1 MIIQTDTP
9 QYHDV
14 EPQLLNKFFLR
25 HLDRIY
31 CAKSHLVERL
41 QESNISTRFKDL
53 HRAVNK
59 TCKDVN
65 SQIARIN
72 RIYVLL
78 GSKASM
84 QYCDGLVAM
93 VEDAFLSIHQQ
104 QDSEFLRNLSILAYL
119 HEIESVEIASFNILL
134 LAASHLPDKQVA
146 QLIKE
151 NLDEAN
157 EDCELVMLITKK
169 YLNP

>member
-1 MIIQTDTP
+1 MNIQADTP
-9 QYHDV
+9 HYSDNDP
-14 EPQLLNKFFLR
+14 ELFKKFFLR

-41 QESNISTRFKDL
+41 QESNISDRFKDL

-59 TCKDVN
+59 TCKDVE
-65 SQIARIN
+65 SQIARMD
-72 RIYVLL
+72 RIYALL
-78 GSKASM
+78 GSNASV
-84 QYCDGLVAM
+84 QNCDGLVAM

-104 QDSEFLRNLSILAYL
+104 QESEILRNLSILAYL
-119 HEIESVEIASFNILL
+119 HEIESVEIASFNMLL
-134 LAASHLPDKQVA
+134 LAAAHLPDKQVA

-157 EDCELVMLITKK
+157 ADRELVILITKK